1 MHLHLLH
8 SRLYCNDS
16 LLVSEALYTAQ
27 YSRRLDRTESWIHG
41 KSSAEHGAHDD
52 AMSFL
57 FGRSKQKLAQDMI
70 KSIKDL
76 LGKLAAQDGQVAK
89 VRTHINTT
97 VCR

>member
-1 MHLHLLH
+1 
-8 SRLYCNDS
+8 
-16 LLVSEALYTAQ
+16 
-27 YSRRLDRTESWIHG
+27 
-41 KSSAEHGAHDD
+41 
-52 AMSFL
+52 MSFL

-97 VCR
+97 ICR

>member
-1 MHLHLLH
+1 
-8 SRLYCNDS
+8 
-16 LLVSEALYTAQ
+16 
-27 YSRRLDRTESWIHG
+27 LDLQDG
-41 KSSAEHGAHDD
+41 KSSAEHGAHD

-89 VRTHINTT
+89 VRTHQYHHLSVDVLLAGKIHGTA
-97 VCR
+97 R